1 MTAAALHADVA
12 APARRGWRAFLWVA
26 ALTAV
31 WAVLTYW
38 QPGIQASGVPL
49 TAMRLFI
56 YAVIALGLW
65 LGLERTEFSPT
76 QRRNVWLAV
85 IVPYTLW
92 MALMWS
98 AAINGAFRPG
108 ASPIPVPLVPLAIVV
123 PVLVG
128 LPILLRSRR
137 IGEVLDAIPPTWLV
151 GLQVFRVFGSIFLV
165 NWVLNLA
172 PGLFALPAGVGDV
185 LTGLFA
191 LPAAMSLA
199 SGGADGRKAAI
210 AWNIFGL
217 LDFTVAIA
225 IGLITS
231 PGPLQLIVPSI
242 PNPAI
247 AFYPTV
253 LIPAFTVP
261 SSILLHA
268 LSLRQL
274 YRRGRRAERAA
285 PVPAPALA

>member
-65 LGLERTEFSPT
+65 LGLEHTEFSPT

-98 AAINGAFRPG
+98 AAINGAVRAAGRRRRRAHRSVCAAGGNFAGIRRHGRAQGGDRLEHLRPARFYRGDRHRPHHLARTAAIDRSQHSERASRALSDRADPGFHG
-108 ASPIPVPLVPLAIVV
+108 A
-123 PVLVG
+123 
-128 LPILLRSRR
+128 
-137 IGEVLDAIPPTWLV
+137 EFD
-151 GLQVFRVFGSIFLV
+151 
-165 NWVLNLA
+165 
-172 PGLFALPAGVGDV
+172 
-185 LTGLFA
+185 
-191 LPAAMSLA
+191 PAACAVLATAVPPRAARRNGSAA
-199 SGGADGRKAAI
+199 SGAGAR
-210 AWNIFGL
+210 
-217 LDFTVAIA
+217 
-225 IGLITS
+225 
-231 PGPLQLIVPSI
+231 
-242 PNPAI
+242 
-247 AFYPTV
+247 
-253 LIPAFTVP
+253 LIP
-261 SSILLHA
+261 
-268 LSLRQL
+268 
-274 YRRGRRAERAA
+274 
-285 PVPAPALA
+285 

>member
-1 MTAAALHADVA
+1 MTAAAMHADAA

-26 ALTAV
+26 GLTTA

-38 QPGIQASGVPL
+38 QPAIQASGVPL

-56 YAVIALGLW
+56 YAIMMLGLW
-65 LGLERTEFSPT
+65 LGLERTELSRT
-76 QRRNVWLAV
+76 QRRDVWLAV
-85 IVPYTLW
+85 IIPYTLW
-92 MALMWS
+92 MALIWS
-98 AAINGAFRPG
+98 AAINGVFRPG
-108 ASPIPVPLVPLAIVV
+108 VSPIPVPLVPLAIVV
-123 PVLVG
+123 PMLVG

-137 IGEVLDAIPPTWLV
+137 IGEVLDAMPPTWLV

-165 NWVLNLA
+165 NWLLNLA
-172 PGLFALPAGVGDV
+172 PGVFALPAGIGDV
-185 LTGLFA
+185 ITGLFA
-191 LPAAMSLA
+191 LPAAISLA

-225 IGLITS
+225 IGLVTS

-242 PNPAI
+242 PNA
-247 AFYPTV
+247 ALALYPTV

-268 LSLRQL
+268 VSLRQL
-274 YRRGRRAERAA
+274 YRRGRGAERAA
-285 PVPAPALA
+285 PVPARALA

>member
-1 MTAAALHADVA
+1 
-12 APARRGWRAFLWVA
+12 
-26 ALTAV
+26 
-31 WAVLTYW
+31 VLTYW

-137 IGEVLDAIPPTWLV
+137 IGEVLDAMPPTWLV
-151 GLQVFRVFGSIFLV
+151 GLQVFRVFGSIFLL

-172 PGLFALPAGVGDV
+172 PGLFALPAGIGDV

-191 LPAAMSLA
+191 LPAAISLA
-199 SGGADGRKAAI
+199 SGGADGQKAAI

-242 PNPAI
+242 PNA
-247 AFYPTV
+247 AVALYPTV

-274 YRRGRRAERAA
+274 YRRGRRAETAA
-285 PVPAPALA
+285 PLPARALA